1 MGASKNNCKV
11 EGRFLKEKYILNIPF
26 LQSKPKALR
35 NLNLHHESL
44 YDCSHFLALLKRG
57 ELFWY
62 LVIYFIINSYVLVS
76 ISVFHILE
84 GNYEP
89 LCPFENLTFY
99 SQKSKDPQDVL
110 PFHSSKFNKQLSS
123 LKTVWSKDFPVFGGH
138 QNSMSSRTVHG
149 CE

>member
-1 MGASKNNCKV
+1 MGASKRNFKV

-57 ELFWY
+57 ELFCTLSFILLSTVMYWSLY
-62 LVIYFIINSYVLVS
+62 QCSTSQKATMNLSAPSRTSHSTHRNQKTPRTYFHFIAV
-76 ISVFHILE
+76 
-84 GNYEP
+84 
-89 LCPFENLTFY
+89 NLT
-99 SQKSKDPQDVL
+99 K
-110 PFHSSKFNKQLSS
+110 LSS

-138 QNSMSSRTVHG
+138 QNSMSSRTLHG